1 MQLNHYVW
9 LDNVHLSG
17 MFMTRVGDELLQ
29 LGPEQYAYIHT
40 PTGER
45 FNLSLNDFGMEDM
58 VKRGYLKLVETIGEP
73 VQRFED
79 IVPLVI
85 HADALDSA
93 PNLTAPVKDVEPAEP
108 EEVDPEVEAIFG
120 EAVPAATEAEEAE
133 VVAKTVKKVTRAKKG
148 K

>member
-1 MQLNHYVW
+1 
-9 LDNVHLSG
+9 

-73 VQRFED
+73 VMRFED
-79 IVPLVI
+79 IKPLVI

-93 PNLTAPVKDVEPAEP
+93 PNLTVPVKDVEPAEV
-108 EEVDPEVEAIFG
+108 EETDPEIESIF
-120 EAVPAATEAEEAE
+120 TEAAAVSEDEEAA
-133 VVAKTVKKVTRAKKG
+133 VVAQTVKKVTRSKKAK
-148 K
+148 